1 MSDSRL
7 LLPDGIK
14 AEFVLDITEKRS
26 CTIFPEESGCH
37 RYQTFRSEDLPEKIL
52 FQYIG
57 LVRNSDETA
66 SPKYKAQ
73 AVTSKELRLFG
84 KRGLENGFV
93 IMDKICKTLLEGQKD
108 IAIAK
113 SIKRSDL
120 KEGAG
125 ENFTYWLASG
135 TANELLGVQSID
147 PDIMICGSVPG
158 SDNSMIFSY
167 DLSEIVS
174 LPVRPTVVLKRK
186 IRLRKNEA
194 SSFTWVDL

>member
-1 MSDSRL
+1 MKVVIAAAGTGGHIN
-7 LLPDGIK
+7 PGIAIANK
-14 AEFVLDITEKRS
+14 IKEENKDAEIVFVGT
-26 CTIFPEESGCH
+26 
-37 RYQTFRSEDLPEKIL
+37 
-52 FQYIG
+52 
-57 LVRNSDETA
+57 
-66 SPKYKAQ
+66 
-73 AVTSKELRLFG
+73 
-84 KRGLENGFV
+84 KRGLENGFG
-93 IMDKICKTLLEGQKD
+93 IIDKICKTLLEGQKD

-113 SIKRSDL
+113 SMKRSDL